1 MAPPNPM
8 IRNRLLVSLPP
19 EALDQLIEHLQPV
32 DLPKKRVIYEV
43 GAPLDHIYFIERGV
57 ASVLTMMEDGA
68 TSEVGMVGREGMIG
82 VSALLGG
89 RASAQHIVMQLPGAA
104 HHISASRC
112 KTVFERSPAVRA
124 ALLRFIEDL
133 LNLSSQ
139 TAACNRLHSVEQR
152 TARWLLMA
160 SDRLDSNVLPL
171 TQEFL
176 AAMLGVRRS
185 GVSEAAGELQR
196 SGLLRYRRGEITIID
211 REGLEKTACECYHL
225 DHQRMG
231 YQLSPELSSDL
242 AINCNNVRYWTDQVT
257 GEGRR

>member
-1 MAPPNPM
+1 MATPNRQ
-8 IRNRLLVSLPP
+8 IKNRLLAGLPP
-19 EALDQLIEHLQPV
+19 EDLQQLIEDLQPV
-32 DLPKKRVIYEV
+32 PLPKKQILYEV
-43 GAPLDHIYFIERGV
+43 GAPLEHVYFIEEGI

-68 TSEVGMVGREGMIG
+68 SSEVGMIGPEGLIG

-89 RASAQHIVMQLPGAA
+89 KVSAQHVVVQLPGAA
-104 HHISASRC
+104 HHIPAKRC
-112 KTVFERSPAVRA
+112 KAAFERNPTVRKVV
-124 ALLRFIEDL
+124 LRFIEDL

-160 SDRLDSNVLPL
+160 ADRTGSPVLPL

-196 SGLLRYRRGEITIID
+196 SGVIRYRRGEISIVD
-211 REGLEKTACECYHL
+211 RAGLEATACECYDL
-225 DHQRMG
+225 DRQRVER
-231 YQLSPELSSDL
+231 LL
-242 AINCNNVRYWTDQVT
+242 
-257 GEGRR
+257 